1 MIEVITVLAI
11 LTLVALIIYNTRAK
25 KTTSI
30 PFKESMELVRLP
42 IVTFKNGNTKLHFL
56 LDTGSDDSFITSSIL
71 KKVKIKG
78 ELNKVTSIATGG
90 GNINSKGIVIMD
102 IQYKDKVFENTFIV
116 SDMDEAFQSAVGN
129 RGVHLHGILGSV
141 FFERY
146 KYMIDFKEMTAY
158 SKK

>member
-11 LTLVALIIYNTRAK
+11 LALIVLIIYNARTK

-78 ELNKVTSIATGG
+78 EINKVTSIATGG
-90 GNINSKGIVIMD
+90 GNINSKGIVIID

>member
-1 MIEVITVLAI
+1 MIEVIIVLAI
-11 LTLVALIIYNTRAK
+11 LALVALIIYNARAK

-71 KKVKIKG
+71 KKVKVKEEI
-78 ELNKVTSIATGG
+78 NKVTSIATGG
-90 GNINSKGIVIMD
+90 GNINSKGIAIID

-116 SDMDEAFQSAVGN
+116 SDMDAAFQSAVGN

>member
-11 LTLVALIIYNTRAK
+11 LALVVLIIYNARTK

-42 IVTFKNGNTKLHFL
+42 IVTFKNSNTKLHFL

>member
-1 MIEVITVLAI
+1 MIEVITILAI
-11 LTLVALIIYNTRAK
+11 LALVALIIYNGRAK

-90 GNINSKGIVIMD
+90 GNISSKGIVIID